1 MRSRSYVDP
10 NAFAG
15 KLESVSLAVALFLAE
30 KQMSDGEFPANNFY
44 GKAFSLLVWAQ
55 HGLRFSSH
63 IDRTMRKLQQEQ
75 ASPLPPNYHFEFN
88 RYALLKTVGIC
99 PSLGT
104 IEDHFGPE
112 RYTGT
117 RVANW
122 TLLRAYCRVHS
133 KNFIQRM
140 LGRAEIAIAYLSFAH
155 PSGIIEDQRGAYT
168 MQYHAFCI
176 ALLGELLAGP
186 LKSSTWVR
194 KWFQRSIDS
203 LAVLVLPG
211 GQCNYIGRGSLQ
223 SFGYA
228 AAILAFA
235 HAYRIFGNSYYLEK
249 ANEVLSYLER
259 FQRIDGSFPLVLSNV
274 PEGDPTLFDLRS
286 PRYAG
291 WWSYNN
297 YYDYLP
303 FLGAVLG
310 LARDILR
317 LPRRSAYYAAKE
329 NQESVKLAHTV
340 TVVRKIK
347 YTAVIAL
354 PNKQVFAAS
363 QPMPYISLAGCY
375 PLPCFGGEQ
384 HKPSLYSQY
393 GLPLPVIETHH
404 SGEIVMANACYAWT
418 ARYAFCGTISTI
430 KHERSFT
437 FTDEK
442 IIVRDCVS
450 WPKNVSV
457 QRVRAPRILLL
468 EGEGK
473 PIQNRYLA
481 LNGMTIDFGG
491 PMEHEKEILYGPQ
504 GEMRAW
510 FLSDL
515 TGEQPTLRNA
525 ICEIILS
532 L

>member
-1 MRSRSYVDP
+1 MRSENYVDP
-10 NAFAG
+10 NALADRLDG
-15 KLESVSLAVALFLAE
+15 VSFSVALFLAE
-30 KQMSDGEFPANNFY
+30 EQLSDGELPAKNFY
-44 GKAFSLLVWAQ
+44 GKAFSILLWGQ
-55 HGLRFSSH
+55 HGFRFLSNIERS
-63 IDRTMRKLQQEQ
+63 MRKLQQEQ
-75 ASPLPPNYHFEFN
+75 TTPLPPNYHFEFN
-88 RYALLKTVGIC
+88 RYALLKTLGIC
-99 PSLGT
+99 PAIGT
-104 IEDHFGPE
+104 TEDHFGPE

-122 TLLRAYCRVHS
+122 TLLRIYCRLHS
-133 KNFIQRM
+133 RKFIQRM
-140 LGRAEIAIAYLSFAH
+140 VGRAEIAMAYLCFAH
-155 PSGIIEDQRGAYT
+155 SSGLIEDQRGAYT

-186 LKSSTWVR
+186 LKSSTWVH

-249 ANEVLSYLER
+249 ACEVLSYLER
-259 FQRIDGSFPLVLSNV
+259 FQRSDGSFPLVLSNV
-274 PEGDPTLFDLRS
+274 KEGDPSLFDLRNPS
-286 PRYAG
+286 YAG

-303 FLGAVLG
+303 FLGAVIG

-317 LPRRSAYYAAKE
+317 LPHCSVSYAVKG
-329 NQESVKLAHTV
+329 NQESVKFGNSV
-340 TVVRKIK
+340 SVVRKNK

-354 PNKQVFAAS
+354 PNRRVFAAS
-363 QPMPYISLAGCY
+363 QPMPYLSLAGRY

-404 SGEIVMANACYAWT
+404 SGEIVMANARYVWT
-418 ARYAFCGTISTI
+418 AEHAFCATTSGV
-430 KHERSFT
+430 KHERCFT

-450 WPKNVSV
+450 WASTVNVR
-457 QRVRAPRILLL
+457 RVRAPRILLL

-473 PIQNRYLA
+473 PLQDRCLE
-481 LNGMTIDFGG
+481 LTGMRIEFGG
-491 PMEHEKEILYGPQ
+491 PVEHEKEILYGPQ
-504 GEMRAW
+504 GKMRAW
-510 FLSDL
+510 FLSNL
-515 TGEQPTLRNA
+515 TGEQLA
-525 ICEIILS
+525 LGHAVCETVLS
-532 L
+532 M